1 MGKPKMNRSAKGGI
15 GRACTIEAKAFSF
28 AHLHQGVCGRHGTE
42 VQRVTS
48 GELAKSP
55 GGTGVSRPISESEVA
70 SEAWSVVGR
79 LNITYEAWRKSRDR
93 ATGDGIGSGKAA
105 GEDGQEEKGN
115 QMSKEERGR
124 NSSFS
129 EKPVRSRLRRLV
141 NWINPTDAKKV
152 HSLIDKIYKRKNLE
166 MAWEKVKA
174 NRGSGGV
181 DGQTLKAFEEQLDP
195 QLDRLQSELTE
206 ETYKPQPVRQVPIPK
221 AGKPGEF
228 RTLGVPTI
236 YDRVCQQALLN
247 RLEPIFEPVFDEAN
261 FGYRRG
267 RSTKDAMRKVWKEI
281 QSGREWIVDA
291 DLKDFF
297 GSVDHAKLL
306 SLVAQRIADG
316 RVLRLIEAM
325 LKAGS
330 YGNGRLFPTE
340 RGTPQGGVV
349 SPLLS
354 NILLTPFDRE
364 MRLKGYQLTRY
375 ADDWVITCKS
385 AAEARAAVDAACRIL
400 KQLGVELHPQ
410 KTRIVHVRY
419 GFEFLGYKIKRG
431 YRKLHLPESKIRSQA
446 RQDAL
451 YAYPKDESIRRFMG
465 QVRQRTKRTMPW
477 QSKELIEELNP
488 LLRGWGEY
496 YKRAHVRKLFQRLD
510 GWIRRHIW
518 SHRYRRWRN
527 AGWKRLPAA
536 QFYGEYELVRLI
548 YLIPSLASWRR

>member
-1 MGKPKMNRSAKGGI
+1 MNRSAKGGR

-42 VQRVTS
+42 VRRVTS

-93 ATGDGIGSGKAA
+93 ATGDGTGSGKAA
-105 GEDGQEEKGN
+105 GEDGQEEKGD
-115 QMSKEERGR
+115 QVSKDEGGR

-141 NWINPTDAKKV
+141 DWINLTGAKKV
-152 HSLIDKIYKRKNLE
+152 HSLIDKVYKRKNLE

-181 DGQTLKAFEEQLDP
+181 DGQSLEAFEAQLNQ
-195 QLDRLQSELTE
+195 QLDRLQRELKE
-206 ETYKPQPVRQVPIPK
+206 DTYQPLPVRQHPIPK
-221 AGKPGEF
+221 RDKPGEY
-228 RTLGVPTI
+228 RMLGIPAI

-247 RLEPIFEPVFDEAN
+247 RLEPIFEPIFDDAS

-267 RSTKDAMRKVWKEI
+267 RSPKDALRKVWKEI
-281 QSGREWIVDA
+281 QSGSEWIVDA
-291 DLKDFF
+291 DLRDFF
-297 GSVDHAKLL
+297 GSVDHEKLL
-306 SLVAQRIADG
+306 TLVAQRVADG
-316 RVLRLIEAM
+316 RVLRLIKGM

-330 YGNGRLFPTE
+330 YSRGRLFPTE

-349 SPLLS
+349 SPTLS

-364 MRLKGYQLTRY
+364 MRLKGYQLTRF
-375 ADDWVITCKS
+375 ADDWVVTCKS
-385 AAEARAAVDAACRIL
+385 AAEARAAMEAAGRIL

-410 KTRIVHVRY
+410 KTRIVHVQN

-431 YRKLHLPESKIRSQA
+431 KRKLYLPESKIRSQA
-446 RQDAL
+446 RQGAL
-451 YAYPKDESIRRFMG
+451 YAYPKEKSIRRFMDR
-465 QVRQRTKRTMPW
+465 VRQRTKRKIPLKT
-477 QSKELIEELNP
+477 KELIAELNP

-496 YKRAHVRKLFQRLD
+496 YKRAHVRLLFHRLD
-510 GWIRRHIW
+510 GWIVRRIW
-518 SHRYRRWRN
+518 SHRYKRWRN
-527 AGWKRLPAA
+527 IGWKRLPAKTL
-536 QFYGEYELVRLI
+536 YREHGLVNLLR
-548 YLIPSLASWRR
+548 LIPSLVFRND